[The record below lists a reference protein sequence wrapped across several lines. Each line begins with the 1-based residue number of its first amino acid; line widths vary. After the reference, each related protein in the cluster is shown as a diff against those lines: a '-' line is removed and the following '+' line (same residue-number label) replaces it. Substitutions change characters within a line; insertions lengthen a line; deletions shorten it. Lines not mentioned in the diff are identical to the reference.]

1 MTEREQLIK
10 AFIDGPLKRYLEGG
24 ISFGKF
30 KEEINEVCGTNF
42 SYSDLY
48 PSYLFNAEL
57 CYDEDI
63 SGTLDDL
70 GSI

>member
-10 AFIDGPLKRYLEGG
+10 DFIDGPLQRYLTGD

-30 KEEINEVCGTNF
+30 KELTNEVCGTNF

-48 PSYLFNAEL
+48 PSNLFNAQL
-57 CYDEDI
+57 CYDEGI
-63 SGTLDDL
+63 SSTLHDL
-70 GSI
+70 GRI